1 MPDRRFF
8 EHTGPVSLQDLAAAA
23 GFSVEDPRADA
34 LKIETASPLSK
45 AGPEAVSFLSD
56 KRYLEDLKGTKAGAV
71 FVSEKLAEH
80 VPATTL
86 AIITAEPQAAW
97 ARSAAVL
104 HPVIGL
110 TNDQPIHPQAGIE
123 GGAYVA
129 PGAVVGQGA
138 KIGRGTR
145 IGPNA
150 VIGVGVAI
158 GRDCSIGANATI
170 EFALVGDRV
179 TVGPGAVI
187 GFAGFGVAG
196 GAQGLLDVPQLG
208 RVILQDGVSI
218 GASTSVDRGAW
229 DDTVIGENTK
239 IDNQVQI
246 GHNVVMGRNCVM
258 AAHCGISGSVIFG
271 DGVQCGGDVGVKE
284 HVRIGSGVSLAA
296 RSGVMTDIPD
306 GETWGGAPAQPIR
319 EWFKEIGW
327 VRKKI
332 ADEKAA
338 KAQAADKPSRQTD
351 D

>member
-8 EHTGPVSLQDLAAAA
+8 EHTGPVSLKDLAAAA
-23 GFSVEDPRADA
+23 GFVVDDPRADG
-34 LKIETASPLSK
+34 LKIETASPLSS
-45 AGPEAVSFLSD
+45 AGPQAVSFLSD
-56 KRYLEDLKGTKAGAV
+56 KRYLEDLKATKAGAV

-80 VPATTL
+80 APASVLVIVTP
-86 AIITAEPQAAW
+86 EPQAAW

-104 HPVIGL
+104 HPVIAM
-110 TNDQPIHPQAGIE
+110 TNDQPISPEARLEDGV
-123 GGAYVA
+123 YVA

-138 KIGRGTR
+138 RIGRGTR

-158 GRDCSIGANATI
+158 GRDCSIGANATV
-170 EFALVGDRV
+170 EFALLGDRV
-179 TVGPGAVI
+179 TIGPGAVI

-196 GAQGLLDVPQLG
+196 GAQGLLDIPQLG

-229 DDTVIGENTK
+229 ADTVIGENTK

-258 AAHCGISGSVIFG
+258 AAHCGISGSVSFG
-271 DGVQCGGDVGVKE
+271 DGVQCGGAVGVKD
-284 HVRIGSGVSLAA
+284 HVKIGSGVSLAA

-319 EWFKEIGW
+319 EWFREIGW
-327 VRKKI
+327 VRRKI
-332 ADEKAA
+332 AEEKSA
-338 KAQAADKPSRQTD
+338 KDPGKDKASRQID
-351 D
+351 G